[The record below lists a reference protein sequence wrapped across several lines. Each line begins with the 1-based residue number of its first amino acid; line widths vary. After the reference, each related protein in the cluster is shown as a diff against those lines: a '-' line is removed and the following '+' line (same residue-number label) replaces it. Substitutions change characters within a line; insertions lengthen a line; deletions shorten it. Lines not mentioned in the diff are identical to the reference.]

1 MAQIWIYA
9 ILSVLA
15 VSFVSLIGVFTLYV
29 RRDKLEKF
37 LIYSVSLSA
46 GTLLGDAFIHLI
58 PGAYESAGENFVV
71 SVYILLGIVVF
82 FMMEKFL
89 HWQHC
94 HEAHCEE
101 HPRQFSYIILAGD
114 TLHNF
119 IDGLIIAASYLVSIP
134 VGIATTIA
142 VVFHEIPQEIGD
154 FGSLIYGGFSRMKA
168 LFFNFATAL
177 TAVAGAVIVLSV
189 NSNVNNLTQF
199 LVPFAAGGFI
209 YIATAD
215 LIPEIHKHTE
225 TKKSL
230 WQFATFFLGIG
241 IMLSLLLFE

>member
-1 MAQIWIYA
+1 MAQVWIYA

-15 VSFVSLIGVFTLYV
+15 ISLISLIGVFTLYV
-29 RRDKLEKF
+29 RREKLEKF

-58 PGAYESAGENFVV
+58 PGAYENAKEPFMV
-71 SVYILLGIVVF
+71 SVYILLGIVIF
-82 FMMEKFL
+82 FIMEKFL

-101 HPRQFSYIILAGD
+101 HPRQFSYVILAGD

-142 VVFHEIPQEIGD
+142 VIFHEIPQEIGD
-154 FGSLIYGGFSRMKA
+154 FGSLIYGGFSKMKA
-168 LFFNFATAL
+168 LLFNFATAL
-177 TAVAGAVIVLSV
+177 TAVIGALLVLFA
-189 NSNVNNLTQF
+189 NSNADKLTQF

-209 YIATAD
+209 YIATA
-215 LIPEIHKHTE
+215 
-225 TKKSL
+225 
-230 WQFATFFLGIG
+230 
-241 IMLSLLLFE
+241 

>member
-1 MAQIWIYA
+1 MAQVWIYS
-9 ILSVLA
+9 ILSVVA
-15 VSFVSLIGVFTLYV
+15 VSLISLIGIFTLFV
-29 RRDKLEKF
+29 RREKLEKF

>member
-1 MAQIWIYA
+1 MAQVWIYA

-15 VSFVSLIGVFTLYV
+15 ISLISLIGVFTLYV
-29 RRDKLEKF
+29 RREKLEKF

-58 PGAYESAGENFVV
+58 PGAYENAKEPFMV
-71 SVYILLGIVVF
+71 SVYILLGIVIF
-82 FMMEKFL
+82 FIMEKFL

-101 HPRQFSYIILAGD
+101 HPRQFSYVILAGD

-142 VVFHEIPQEIGD
+142 VIFHEIPQ
-154 FGSLIYGGFSRMKA
+154 
-168 LFFNFATAL
+168 
-177 TAVAGAVIVLSV
+177 
-189 NSNVNNLTQF
+189 
-199 LVPFAAGGFI
+199 
-209 YIATAD
+209 
-215 LIPEIHKHTE
+215 
-225 TKKSL
+225 
-230 WQFATFFLGIG
+230 
-241 IMLSLLLFE
+241 